1 MGYKQ
6 AASQFDLEAA
16 QVIGREQATWTSMIV
31 INKGTSDGI
40 AKNMPVVTEKGLV
53 GVVTEVA
60 PNAAKVQLILDP
72 RCSVGTL
79 IQRPESRVAG
89 IVQGSIADAMKPN
102 MINIPKNSDVVEGD
116 MVITSGFGGIYPK
129 GIAVGTVDSLED
141 DGGGLLKIA
150 VLKPAVD
157 FQKLEDVLVITAS
170 REAPPAPLTPPV
182 QTPGTETDKDGNFI
196 NGEKAEDK

>member
-1 MGYKQ
+1 M
-6 AASQFDLEAA
+6 
-16 QVIGREQATWTSMIV
+16 
-31 INKGTSDGI
+31 
-40 AKNMPVVTEKGLV
+40 
-53 GVVTEVA
+53 
-60 PNAAKVQLILDP
+60 
-72 RCSVGTL
+72 
-79 IQRPESRVAG
+79 AG
-89 IVQGSIADAMKPN
+89 IVQGSIADAMTPN

-150 VLKPAVD
+150 VLKPVVD